1 MQEAEERMSDLK
13 DEFGNILGTLMYGFF
28 WVWFSLYALLVFSFF
43 NHAGKASGNT
53 SEVFSFIGWQVK

>member
-28 WVWFSLYALLVFSFF
+28 
-43 NHAGKASGNT
+43 
-53 SEVFSFIGWQVK
+53 